1 MLYKL
6 KIKDIRTK
14 KGLTQKELA
23 LRVGISQNYLS
34 EIENDKYGIDLT
46 LLFKIGIV
54 LEICP
59 FLLAECKLSCPH
71 NSK

>member
-1 MLYKL
+1 VLYKL
-6 KIKDIRTK
+6 KIKDIRIRR
-14 KGLTQKELA
+14 GLTQKELG

-34 EIENDKYGIDLT
+34 EIENSKYDIGLT

-59 FLLAECKLSCPH
+59 FLLAECKLNCPH
-71 NSK
+71 NPK